1 MTAPVVCRSKTI
13 NLVHYQWLFKEG
25 CDAVDEKCMLLLL
38 WYSCQA
44 CKSWI
49 SFRRLARLQLLWC
62 SEYCD
67 EATTAVRSS
76 SWMKRQHSKY
86 DNMILHYRQKKIH
99 CCCATLRHTNVG
111 VYQHQQPTKNQQK
124 HAHARVDPT
133 RLDDRRE
140 GGGED
145 ARYVSLAA
153 PCVHYQKSDHLFC
166 KSLFV
171 PPSSRSMVS
180 FWIFC
185 MKCISKIRAKNFQ
198 VHTSLGICNEILQR
212 STDTDTDIS
221 LLFFSCLVL
230 ILYFLPTWNK
240 CSLLQFQACFRIFK
254 FSFSFFLVGLSNAI
268 TKLMKL
274 ASCCLSWQQKKEIQ
288 LHRET
293 IFPLTAFFAIV
304 VIVTSPPQIVSLA
317 IIWLVS
323 FSSIQVGK
331 WD

>member
-1 MTAPVVCRSKTI
+1 
-13 NLVHYQWLFKEG
+13 
-25 CDAVDEKCMLLLL
+25 
-38 WYSCQA
+38 
-44 CKSWI
+44 
-49 SFRRLARLQLLWC
+49 
-62 SEYCD
+62 
-67 EATTAVRSS
+67 
-76 SWMKRQHSKY
+76 
-86 DNMILHYRQKKIH
+86 MILHYRQKKIH

-212 STDTDTDIS
+212 STDTDTEIFLLGFDIVFLAYIHEINVHFCSSRLVFVFLSFLLAFS
-221 LLFFSCLVL
+221 LLVYLM
-230 ILYFLPTWNK
+230 
-240 CSLLQFQACFRIFK
+240 LLQ
-254 FSFSFFLVGLSNAI
+254 N
-268 TKLMKL
+268 
-274 ASCCLSWQQKKEIQ
+274 
-288 LHRET
+288 
-293 IFPLTAFFAIV
+293 
-304 VIVTSPPQIVSLA
+304 
-317 IIWLVS
+317 
-323 FSSIQVGK
+323 
-331 WD
+331 

>member
-1 MTAPVVCRSKTI
+1 MQWTKSVCCYCSDIHAKLARQELDFFQKTSKTTTSLI
-13 NLVHYQWLFKEG
+13 
-25 CDAVDEKCMLLLL
+25 
-38 WYSCQA
+38 
-44 CKSWI
+44 
-49 SFRRLARLQLLWC
+49 WC

-145 ARYVSLAA
+145 ARYVSLTA

-198 VHTSLGICNEILQR
+198 VHTSLGTYVMRYFRDLPIQR
-212 STDTDTDIS
+212 SLCPSFLAWFWYCI
-221 LLFFSCLVL
+221 SCLH
-230 ILYFLPTWNK
+230 TWNK